1 MATRKQTHKITTRGF
16 TLIELMITVAIL
28 SIITAIAIPAYN
40 GYIAE
45 ARISTARSNIDSLR
59 LFLEDYRLD
68 NDCYTVNC
76 GSSTTYTGIANIEN
90 VYGWNPRHDDSDLE
104 YVLSV
109 TNTTYTVN
117 AYYSDGWVNCDQNSS
132 CSSSN

>member
-1 MATRKQTHKITTRGF
+1 MATTKHILKIKTLGF

-28 SIITAIAIPAYN
+28 SIIAAIAIPAYN
-40 GYIAE
+40 GYITE
-45 ARISTARSNIDSLR
+45 ARLSTARSNIDSLK

-76 GSSTTYTGIANIEN
+76 GSSTTYTGITNIEN
-90 VYGWNPRHDDSDLE
+90 VYGWNPRHDDSDLD

-109 TNTTYTVN
+109 TNTTFSVN
-117 AYYSDGWVNCDQNSS
+117 AYYSDGWVNCNQNSS